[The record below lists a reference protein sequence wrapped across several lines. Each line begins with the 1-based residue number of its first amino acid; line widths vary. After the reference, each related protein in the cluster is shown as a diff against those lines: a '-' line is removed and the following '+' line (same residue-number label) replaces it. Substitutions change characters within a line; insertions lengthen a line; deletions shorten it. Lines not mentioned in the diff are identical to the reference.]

1 MKFLTPG
8 IRLTLLLLLMCSLLG
23 GMLVQEW
30 RNAQQ
35 STSSATIQPDS
46 TLTIETE
53 LVMPTYTPPTLAAF
67 GGILERPLFTP
78 GREPPPEPEPVAA
91 AVVMA
96 TPLRLNL
103 EGVAVSTEARVAVVR
118 DLSSNKLL
126 RIVEG
131 DKHEG
136 WTLERVHPAGATF
149 SQGDETREL
158 TLVPDET
165 TPGPR

>member
-8 IRLTLLLLLMCSLLG
+8 LRLTILLLLVCTWLG

-30 RNAQQ
+30 RQAQPP
-35 STSSATIQPDS
+35 TSSTTIQPNGAP
-46 TLTIETE
+46 TGETQPTIA
-53 LVMPTYTPPTLAAF
+53 TYMPPTITAF

-91 AVVMA
+91 AVVRT
-96 TPLRLNL
+96 TPLRLEL
-103 EGVAVSTEARVAVVR
+103 EGVAVSTEVRVAVVR
-118 DLSSNKLL
+118 DLSNNTLL

-131 DKHEG
+131 DKHQD
-136 WTLERVHPAGATF
+136 WTLERVHPAGVTF

-158 TLVPDET
+158 ILLPEEKTQNSK
-165 TPGPR
+165 